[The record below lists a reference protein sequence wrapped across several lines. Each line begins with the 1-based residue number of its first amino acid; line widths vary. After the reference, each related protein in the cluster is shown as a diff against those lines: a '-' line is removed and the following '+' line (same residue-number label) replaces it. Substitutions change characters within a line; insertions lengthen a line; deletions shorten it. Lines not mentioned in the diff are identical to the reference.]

1 MKLYC
6 ILFELGFNVK
16 FPFLHLIQFVRN
28 LKSTK
33 SKTGKINENQNYKI
47 HSITKKNSLF
57 RDMSFQSQICKKI
70 VKNFPNKRLYIF
82 KNHPI

>member
-1 MKLYC
+1 MKLSC

-16 FPFLHLIQFVRN
+16 FPLLHLIQFVRN

-33 SKTGKINENQNYKI
+33 SKTGKINENQNSKI
-47 HSITKKNSLF
+47 HSITKILF
-57 RDMSFQSQICKKI
+57 AEICPSNLKY
-70 VKNFPNKRLYIF
+70 VKRLLKIFQIKDYRIF